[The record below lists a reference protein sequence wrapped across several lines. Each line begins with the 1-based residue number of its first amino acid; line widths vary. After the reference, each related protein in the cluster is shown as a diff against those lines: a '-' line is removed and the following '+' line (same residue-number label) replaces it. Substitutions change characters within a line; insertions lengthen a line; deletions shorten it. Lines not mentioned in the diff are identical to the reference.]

1 MSEPVLPEGLTAAQ
15 KREKYQEANEKA
27 INTLDTLYEELRIK
41 RIGAAARRRSAWVP
55 HLKLAFEKG
64 KLEKREKEKWRHE
77 LNLVR
82 AGVVNGWIK
91 QLEAVKESKV
101 FHSESLDR
109 FPKGTNV
116 YREATIGPLLARD
129 YDFYR
134 FYLKHVE
141 EDYNLQEI
149 VLEPLQS
156 GHAGIEPA
164 PRHPGLLKKLRSHLS
179 LRSLKSNEN
188 KRPIWLSKHDH
199 LCYRISQ
206 ETWESV
212 SVDHALRAKVFTQLP
227 DSETNN
233 DGAALVSALEAVIE
247 AANPHHQMSFSHRAP
262 LGYRQAALY
271 YT

>member
-109 FPKGTNV
+109 FVRSSFPLSDSSFRPAILT
-116 YREATIGPLLARD
+116 RRTIDSAEGDQRLP
-129 YDFYR
+129 
-134 FYLKHVE
+134 
-141 EDYNLQEI
+141 
-149 VLEPLQS
+149 
-156 GHAGIEPA
+156 
-164 PRHPGLLKKLRSHLS
+164 RSHHRTS
-179 LRSLKSNEN
+179 PRERLRFLQVLPQTCRGRLQFARNRAGTTP
-188 KRPIWLSKHDH
+188 KRARWD
-199 LCYRISQ
+199 
-206 ETWESV
+206 
-212 SVDHALRAKVFTQLP
+212 RAC
-227 DSETNN
+227 
-233 DGAALVSALEAVIE
+233 A
-247 AANPHHQMSFSHRAP
+247 
-262 LGYRQAALY
+262 
-271 YT
+271 